1 MNILLSWYPV
11 DDLAVAEDFYT
22 RVLGLKRTFAMPGWI
37 EVSDAESGTP
47 SIGLGQRDQ
56 TSPQAGATVVL
67 RVESLEAERQR
78 LEAMGVKFVGEPIEI
93 PGVVR
98 LLTFEDVS
106 GNRLQLLEDLTQQ
119 KRQ

>member
-11 DDLAVAEDFYT
+11 DDLAAAENFYT

-56 TSPQAGATVVL
+56 SSPHSGATVVL
-67 RVESLEAERQR
+67 KVPSLDAERKR
-78 LEAMGVKFVGEPIEI
+78 LEAQGVKFLGEPHEI

-106 GNRLQLLEDLTQQ
+106 GNRLQILEDLTQ
-119 KRQ
+119 KAS